1 MANDHI
7 YETLEEQERIKKRAE
22 IKAKLRREYIKKSTD
37 PHRSNG
43 GALFDP
49 AVQRF
54 MSMNATVYD
63 QFKPT
68 VKNSFLY
75 FGIMGAIIGY
85 AYLLY
90 HSREALDRKC
100 RSGELTYKDRVTF
113 K

>member
-7 YETLEEQERIKKRAE
+7 YEDRAEQERIKKRAE
-22 IKAKLRREYIKKSTD
+22 LKAKLRREYMKKATD
-37 PHRSNG
+37 PHRPIG
-43 GALFDP
+43 GVLFDP

-75 FGIMGAIIGY
+75 FGILGAMAGY

-90 HSREALDRKC
+90 RDRETLDQKC
-100 RSGELTYKDRVTF
+100 RRGEIPYKDRVTF